1 MERGGFS
8 HEEGRAS
15 HEEGRASHGEGPAG
29 WGLIVS
35 EVQSGEVPR
44 LEGTVAMD
52 VPCTSG
58 LTHAHTREGEGEY
71 TACTAKMPDRRVWLL
86 HRARSVPRCT
96 TTAGGARRGQG
107 QARQLYAS
115 SNPTGPRASAIRTS
129 AAERAAASSAVASR
143 LSSASACCRAAASC
157 RWCCC
162 PAASR
167 SAILPRS

>member
-1 MERGGFS
+1 MGRGGSVIEEGRVQLWRGEGPVVERGGFS

-29 WGLIVS
+29 RGLIVS
-35 EVQSGEVPR
+35 EVESGEVPR

-86 HRARSVPRCT
+86 RRARSVPRCT
-96 TTAGGARRGQG
+96 TTAGGARRGQA
-107 QARQLYAS
+107 QAPQLCTS
-115 SNPTGPRASAIRTS
+115 KHPNPTASIS
-129 AAERAAASSAVASR
+129 HPH
-143 LSSASACCRAAASC
+143 LCC
-157 RWCCC
+157 
-162 PAASR
+162 
-167 SAILPRS
+167 